1 MKPVHGS
8 TDDVRVI
15 ILQDGTVY
23 SRLGYGNINDDKV
36 YGKRPV
42 NILNVFAN
50 HFLPIPKL
58 MMFFHL
64 MMMAIAS
71 IFVDL

>member
-1 MKPVHGS
+1 M
-8 TDDVRVI
+8 VRLMTFEISSYRMV
-15 ILQDGTVY
+15 QY